1 VQLLEA
7 ASVVL
12 SSGPRIFDTAGVLR
26 IPTLTKSST
35 VGFVGEN
42 ELIPSDHDT
51 TFDEVVLM
59 PTDRKSIKVI
69 ERYSRELARQAII
82 GIDATLTNRLVKVV
96 SDKLD
101 DVLVGKG
108 QATNEVQ
115 TITIAAGGNPFTLGF
130 RGAVTSSIANAAAAA
145 IVQTAIQGLATV
157 GSGNATVAGSAG
169 GPYTVMF
176 AAALA
181 NSSRPAHRCRRDR
194 EDDHRRRIRQRH
206 HRSHQPG
213 RRPDRRP
220 GRHQRRQP
228 PRRDRPGVGRRSHPP
243 NRWFVN
249 GTDFIAL
256 RKLK

>member
-1 VQLLEA
+1 MQLLEA

-115 TITIAAGGNPFTLGF
+115 TITIAAGDNPFTLGF

-157 GSGNATVAGSAG
+157 GSGNATVAGSVG
-169 GPYTVMF
+169 
-176 AAALA
+176 
-181 NSSRPAHRCRRDR
+181 RPLHRDV
-194 EDDHRRRIRQRH
+194 RRRPRQQQ
-206 HRSHQPG
+206 STSSPLPA
-213 RRPDRRP
+213 RP
-220 GRHQRRQP
+220 
-228 PRRDRPGVGRRSHPP
+228 
-243 NRWFVN
+243 
-249 GTDFIAL
+249 
-256 RKLK
+256 